1 MLGILT
7 NLVTFIY
14 YAFVAYV
21 SVILIYGFVKSKSWE
36 KEILYLIV
44 LVPFLLRIFM
54 LK

>member
-7 NLVTFIY
+7 NLVTLIY

-21 SVILIYGFVKSKSWE
+21 SVILIIGFVKSKSWE
-36 KEILYLIV
+36 KEILYVVVLI
-44 LVPFLLRIFM
+44 PFLLRLFM

>member
-1 MLGILT
+1 MLGMLT

-14 YAFVAYV
+14 YALVAYV

-36 KEILYLIV
+36 KEILYVVV
-44 LVPFLLRIFM
+44 LVPFLLRLFM

>member
-1 MLGILT
+1 MLGMLT

-21 SVILIYGFVKSKSWE
+21 SVILVYGFVKSKSWE
-36 KEILYLIV
+36 KEILYMVV
-44 LVPFLLRIFM
+44 LVPFLLRLFM